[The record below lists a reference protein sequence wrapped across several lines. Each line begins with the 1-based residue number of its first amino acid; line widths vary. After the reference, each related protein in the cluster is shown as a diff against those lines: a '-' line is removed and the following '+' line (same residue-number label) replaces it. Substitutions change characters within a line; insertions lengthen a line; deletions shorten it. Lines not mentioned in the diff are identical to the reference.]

1 MLKERRPFT
10 PEETVEI
17 LKKHGEIV
25 TIEEAKLILE
35 FLRNLAKLA
44 LEQYFGR

>member
-1 MLKERRPFT
+1 LLARQTSIHSF
-10 PEETVEI
+10 EI
-17 LKKHGEIV
+17 LKKHGETV